1 MVNLE
6 VNNPD
11 RVLRTDGQEPGM
23 DRTVLLEVTVIQV
36 PMNSMDQ
43 PEVIISHKAEHQ
55 MARDSRMVAD
65 DRMDRMLRQ
74 VTMVTYINEAIS

>member
-43 PEVIISHKAEHQ
+43 PEVIINHKAEHQ